1 MNNEMTYDSSF
12 CSKTFRRDRY
22 KNQLGGKH
30 EAWKKKSLFRGLHM
44 HVTWNIGTDWIFAVP
59 DFKITILKPVT
70 FSLTEDVKLGFGTNK
85 WRKNSSYEKDR
96 TLRERSLHRQEIE
109 SRNANSSNLSRKFLW
124 ECKSHIPTKDLEHN

>member
-1 MNNEMTYDSSF
+1 MKWPTIHLSVTKLLEGIGTKISWEESM
-12 CSKTFRRDRY
+12 K
-22 KNQLGGKH
+22 LG
-30 EAWKKKSLFRGLHM
+30 KKKSLFRGLHM
-44 HVTWNIGTDWIFAVP
+44 HVTWDIGTDWIFAVP